1 MGIKNLAVGIAAMAI
16 SLATV
21 SATAQTSRGDGL
33 IVPGVRIGAAV
44 LEQADQG
51 ALVRDLGEPDQTV
64 QRGDRAW
71 YRFGAAKADESP
83 PDDLVVVY
91 DLAKDA
97 PFEIVTASPLYHMRS
112 GLGVG
117 STAAAVRSALG
128 APLCE
133 GGNGDAGIIVYDK
146 IWFAISQG
154 AVARISV
161 REHLTAADFQTGPV
175 HC

>member
-1 MGIKNLAVGIAAMAI
+1 MRILILAVAAI
-16 SLATV
+16 SLAAMGAV
-21 SATAQTSRGDGL
+21 AQTSRGDGL
-33 IVPGVRIGAAV
+33 IVPGVRIGEAV

-71 YRFGAAKADESP
+71 YRFGAAKPDGSP
-83 PDDLVVVY
+83 PDDLVVQF

-97 PFEIVTASPLYHMRS
+97 PLEISTASPLYHMRG

-117 STAAAVRSALG
+117 STAAAVRAALG
-128 APLCE
+128 PPLCE
-133 GGNGDAGIIVYDK
+133 GGDAATGILVYDK
-146 IWFAISQG
+146 IWFRMAQG
-154 AVARISV
+154 AVASV
-161 REHLTAADFQTGPV
+161 FIRAHLAAADFQAGLV